1 MVKKKVVAYAS
12 RCLSKSERKYCVT
25 RKELLA
31 VIHFIKYFRHYL
43 YGRKFIIRTDHSSL
57 KWLLRFKDPE
67 GQLARW
73 LEVVSSYE
81 MEIQHRPGRQHI
93 NADTLSR
100 KPCVQ
105 CGFHEGWDK
114 KDESP
119 AVKTLR
125 TVYLKGEDSETIDL
139 LEKQDND
146 RDIAMVK

>member
-1 MVKKKVVAYAS
+1 MVFVVVKEKLTNSPILTHPDFSKSFILDTDASDQSIGAVLSQEIEGKEKVVAYAS

-43 YGRKFIIRTDHSSL
+43 YGRKFIIRTDHNSL

-81 MEIQHRPGRQHI
+81 MEIQHRPGR
-93 NADTLSR
+93 
-100 KPCVQ
+100 
-105 CGFHEGWDK
+105 
-114 KDESP
+114 
-119 AVKTLR
+119 
-125 TVYLKGEDSETIDL
+125 
-139 LEKQDND
+139 
-146 RDIAMVK
+146 